1 MKKILFDCLIV
12 LLLECFHL
20 SPCHAQQP
28 EPDTVWME
36 GRVTE
41 AATGLPQPNCEVQ
54 LLQEGES
61 KAVAFCDEEGYFSI
75 GWMPTGLYTLSV
87 FHDGKSLYYS
97 EFQLTQSAMVNI
109 ALLPDTVAL
118 HALRPTEVTASRHQL
133 GSRLITST
141 HDLRLW
147 DLNGGSGRNGNAAI
161 ATPFE
166 PHPLYGDK
174 HKCSQYVNKQMCR
187 VYTTGSLYDF
197 PTPPIWILCNEPWN
211 PTPTKKEEKKEGGS
225 QESTAQEAKESK

>member
-36 GRVTE
+36 GRVIE
-41 AATGLPQPNCEVQ
+41 VATGQPQPNCEVQ

-87 FHDGKSLYYS
+87 FYDGKSLYYS

-109 ALLPDTVAL
+109 ALLPDTVDL
-118 HALRPTEVTASRHQL
+118 HALRPTEVTASRNKL
-133 GSRLITST
+133 GEKLITSP
-141 HDLRLW
+141 DDPRLQPYPANQ
-147 DLNGGSGRNGNAAI
+147 DFSGGPCMKPRGNGMGI
-161 ATPFE
+161 M
-166 PHPLYGDK
+166 L
-174 HKCSQYVNKQMCR
+174 
-187 VYTTGSLYDF
+187 L
-197 PTPPIWILCNEPWN
+197 TPPIWILCNEPWN

>member
-41 AATGLPQPNCEVQ
+41 AATGQPQPNCEVQ

-87 FHDGKSLYYS
+87 FHDGKSLYYT

-109 ALLPDTVAL
+109 ALLPDTVDL
-118 HALRPTEVTASRHQL
+118 HALRPTEVTASRHKL
-133 GSRLITST
+133 GEKLITSP
-141 HDLRLW
+141 DDPRLW
-147 DLNGGSGRNGNAAI
+147 NFNGVEALWDSGPASADLSGGFAHPRGNGMGMM
-161 ATPFE
+161 
-166 PHPLYGDK
+166 L
-174 HKCSQYVNKQMCR
+174 
-187 VYTTGSLYDF
+187 L
-197 PTPPIWILCNEPWN
+197 TPPIWVLCNEPWN

>member
-109 ALLPDTVAL
+109 ALLPDTVDL
-118 HALRPTEVTASRHQL
+118 HALRPTEVTASRNKL
-133 GSRLITST
+133 GEKLIISP
-141 HDLRLW
+141 DDPRLW
-147 DLNGGSGRNGNAAI
+147 NFNGVEALWDSGPASADLSWPTLNGRN
-161 ATPFE
+161 P
-166 PHPLYGDK
+166 YK
-174 HKCSQYVNKQMCR
+174 HSM
-187 VYTTGSLYDF
+187 LL
-197 PTPPIWILCNEPWN
+197 TPPIWILCNEPWN

>member
-36 GRVTE
+36 GRVIE
-41 AATGLPQPNCEVQ
+41 VATGQPQPNCEVQ

-87 FHDGKSLYYS
+87 FHDGKSLYYT

-109 ALLPDTVAL
+109 ALLPDTVDL
-118 HALRPTEVTASRHQL
+118 HALRPTEVTASRHKL
-133 GSRLITST
+133 GEKLITSP
-141 HDLRLW
+141 DDPRLQPYPVNQ
-147 DLNGGSGRNGNAAI
+147 DFSGGPCMKPRGNGMGI
-161 ATPFE
+161 M
-166 PHPLYGDK
+166 L
-174 HKCSQYVNKQMCR
+174 
-187 VYTTGSLYDF
+187 L
-197 PTPPIWILCNEPWN
+197 TPPIWILCNEPWN